1 MCVIL
6 LGNPAPYLL
15 AHTPPSS
22 RSTSP
27 YSDAHSP
34 HNVPPR
40 PAPTSHKESRLC
52 AEPQDVRPQSSE
64 GTGEEMVTR
73 GDEGKGRGVAPDAY
87 DELFENFS
95 PVNSPDHLF
104 DLSDEEL
111 GSTKR
116 VS

>member
-1 MCVIL
+1 
-6 LGNPAPYLL
+6 
-15 AHTPPSS
+15 
-22 RSTSP
+22 
-27 YSDAHSP
+27 
-34 HNVPPR
+34 
-40 PAPTSHKESRLC
+40 
-52 AEPQDVRPQSSE
+52 
-64 GTGEEMVTR
+64 MVTR